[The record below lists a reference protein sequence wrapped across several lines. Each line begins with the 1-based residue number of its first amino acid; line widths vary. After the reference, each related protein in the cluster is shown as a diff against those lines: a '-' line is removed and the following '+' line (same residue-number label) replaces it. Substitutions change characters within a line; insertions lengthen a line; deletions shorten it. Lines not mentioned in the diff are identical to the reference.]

1 MKYIFVTGAP
11 GSRWSG
17 YVEDHLYVRDDIDKS
32 DFRQDRE
39 YKVNGQVMHR
49 GAYFD
54 SGMEFNNF
62 PQSWDLPF
70 DKESVGIRVI
80 KSHLFAY
87 QLDWLTQFKD
97 DIHIVYRPDQE
108 CFDWWHEAGGWDIS
122 WPNYGW
128 YENNEKMREEICCQ
142 NRAILEFVYKHQLPL
157 RKPGH
162 EWFRNTWR
170 VDRDFIFEKDV
181 WIAEC

>member
-1 MKYIFVTGAP
+1 MRYIFVTGAP

-39 YKVNGQVMHR
+39 YKVNGQIMHR

-70 DKESVGIRVI
+70 DEEGVGLRVI

-97 DIHIVYRPDQE
+97 DIHIVYRPDQD

-122 WPNYGW
+122 YPNYKNYYIDDEGLMSQIKLQNKHILRFVEEQGLEKHNDGKRDYYIW
-128 YENNEKMREEICCQ
+128 TTTEN
-142 NRAILEFVYKHQLPL
+142 
-157 RKPGH
+157 G
-162 EWFRNTWR
+162 
-170 VDRDFIFEKDV
+170 
-181 WIAEC
+181 

>member
-39 YKVNGQVMHR
+39 YKVDGQVMHR

-62 PQSWDLPF
+62 PQTWDLPF
-70 DKESVGIRVI
+70 DEEGVGLRVI

-122 WPNYGW
+122 YPNYKN
-128 YENNEKMREEICCQ
+128 YYIDDELSLIH
-142 NRAILEFVYKHQLPL
+142 I
-157 RKPGH
+157 
-162 EWFRNTWR
+162 
-170 VDRDFIFEKDV
+170 
-181 WIAEC
+181 